1 VESATLDFKTIE
13 QKTCGVVERKEPKKA
28 EAKKEKAAYR
38 FVKRIFDIT
47 VSVIGLAV
55 LGVPMLLVALIIRL
69 DSPGPA
75 LFKQKRLGK
84 DGVPFVIYKFRTMR
98 IDAPDNVATNDL
110 QDAFRYV
117 TRFGNFLRR
126 TSIDELPQLI
136 NVIRGEM
143 SIVGFRPVC
152 LSEKK
157 LNDYRMERGV
167 FSVRPGMTGL
177 AQVSGR
183 DGIGTEKKVD
193 FDVEY
198 VEKQSVRLDLW
209 CIYKTI
215 GTVVSQKGVK

>member
-1 VESATLDFKTIE
+1 MS
-13 QKTCGVVERKEPKKA
+13 
-28 EAKKEKAAYR
+28 
-38 FVKRIFDIT
+38 
-47 VSVIGLAV
+47 
-55 LGVPMLLVALIIRL
+55 LG
-69 DSPGPA
+69 
-75 LFKQKRLGK
+75 
-84 DGVPFVIYKFRTMR
+84 
-98 IDAPDNVATNDL
+98 
-110 QDAFRYV
+110 
-117 TRFGNFLRR
+117 
-126 TSIDELPQLI
+126 
-136 NVIRGEM
+136 
-143 SIVGFRPVC
+143 
-152 LSEKK
+152 KK